1 MNKSDSAQALP
12 RADCHRF
19 FFGESGHE
27 ADVIFINKQFA
38 VLRLSN
44 AEKGGCQFFS
54 ELFNAYEDRTILL
67 PWSFHVPAIRQLI
80 FGG

>member
-1 MNKSDSAQALP
+1 MLLA
-12 RADCHRF
+12 
-19 FFGESGHE
+19 FFGETGHE

-44 AEKGGCQFFS
+44 AETCGYQFFS
-54 ELFNAYEDRTILL
+54 ELFNVYADRTILL
-67 PWSFHVPAIRQLI
+67 PWSSHVPAIRQLI